1 MEVRYFKEYSHCLG
15 RDMEF
20 KVYGHRGKPILYI
33 PCQAGRFWDFE
44 SFHMDDVL
52 RPWIDVGKVMVFS
65 IDTID
70 NETWADKNG
79 DCRRRI
85 ERHEQWFNY
94 VINELVPRIHHI
106 AGERN
111 WHQEKIMTFGCSMGA
126 MHAGNFFFRRPDLFD
141 NVLALSGIYDSND
154 AFGSYMDDLLY
165 QNSPCHYLQSMPRD
179 HHYIPMYN
187 SGRQVFCVG
196 QGAWEDELKV
206 STGWLGRVLYE
217 KGINCCVQFWGHDV
231 NHDWDW
237 WYKQVVHYLPWLL
250 GERDNL

>member
-85 ERHEQWFNY
+85 ERHE
-94 VINELVPRIHHI
+94 
-106 AGERN
+106 
-111 WHQEKIMTFGCSMGA
+111 
-126 MHAGNFFFRRPDLFD
+126 
-141 NVLALSGIYDSND
+141 
-154 AFGSYMDDLLY
+154 
-165 QNSPCHYLQSMPRD
+165 
-179 HHYIPMYN
+179 
-187 SGRQVFCVG
+187 
-196 QGAWEDELKV
+196 
-206 STGWLGRVLYE
+206 
-217 KGINCCVQFWGHDV
+217 
-231 NHDWDW
+231 
-237 WYKQVVHYLPWLL
+237 
-250 GERDNL
+250 

>member
-52 RPWIDVGKVMVFS
+52 RPWIDAGKVMVFS

-126 MHAGNFFFRRPDLFD
+126 MHAGIFFFRRPDLFD
-141 NVLALSGIYDSND
+141 NVLALSGIYDSGD
-154 AFGSYMDDLLY
+154 AFGFYMDDLLY
-165 QNSPCHYLQSMPRD
+165 QNSPCHFLQNMPSD
-179 HHYIPMYN
+179 HPYIGMYN

-217 KGINCCVQFWGHDV
+217 KGINSCVQFWGHDV

-250 GERDNL
+250 YERDNL